1 MAQEIELKLALPES
15 AHRNFLRHP
24 LLQQATRK
32 QSYRLTNLYYDTPAR
47 ELRQRGIALRLREH
61 GGFWLQSV
69 KCAGQRA
76 GGISSRPEWETPY
89 AGHFDFAAI
98 DDPLVRDWLSRPKL
112 LARIAP
118 VFETNFQRTAWTF
131 ELPRGTRIELALDRG
146 WIVANGQRQAISE
159 IEIELL
165 AGEAMQLFALAE
177 TLAQRIP
184 LAPAPLS
191 KADRGYRLWQ
201 QLPAAPVKAAP
212 IPLAANAAPADAFR
226 TIALACLDHLQQ
238 NHLGALACD
247 SADPEYI
254 HQMRISTRRLRAA
267 LRLFGPHLPDSLAAA
282 LLPPLSELMAVL
294 GPARDLDVLL
304 AEIAAPVLTALP
316 DEPRLAA
323 LVGII
328 TERRFVARQEAL
340 RFMRSPR
347 YGEIVLQAL
356 TALQE
361 PFESVKVGAGGTAT
375 NRHAANLEKIM
386 GSDPIILSDT
396 ALMGTAPTLIEFAED
411 RLRRLRKKVL
421 ALAGEARIDTPS
433 SLHALRIGIKRLRY
447 ALEFFTPLASPK
459 ALRRMLLH
467 LTHLQEALGQIND
480 LASAGELLMSCA
492 DADPRLR
499 EAVTLIGGW
508 HGPRHQKLLKAV
520 PAGLKQL
527 GRLRLPKLT
536 FMIREKHPES

>member
-1 MAQEIELKLALPES
+1 MAEEIELKLALPED
-15 AHRNFLRHP
+15 AQRNFLRHP
-24 LLQQATRK
+24 LLQQAARK

-76 GGISSRPEWETPY
+76 GGISARPEWETPY
-89 AGHFDFAAI
+89 AGHFDFTAI
-98 DDPLVRDWLSRPKL
+98 DDPVVRDWLSRPKL

-165 AGEAMQLFALAE
+165 AGEAMQLFVMAQ

-184 LAPAPLS
+184 LAPAPQS
-191 KADRGYRLWQ
+191 KADRGYRLFQ
-201 QLPAAPVKAAP
+201 QIPVAPVKAVP
-212 IPLAANAAPADAFR
+212 IPLAASAAPADAFR
-226 TIALACLDHLQQ
+226 AIALACLDHLQQ

-267 LRLFGPHLPDSLAAA
+267 LRLFGPQLPDGLAAA

-328 TERRFVARQEAL
+328 TERRFVARQEAM

-347 YGEIVLQAL
+347 YGSIILQTLATL
-356 TALQE
+356 HGQPEAIADTN
-361 PFESVKVGAGGTAT
+361 VGVTEGNPLFGTGGTKCP
-375 NRHAANLEKIM
+375 AA
-386 GSDPIILSDT
+386 
-396 ALMGTAPTLIEFAED
+396 GTAHTLLEFAQN

-421 ALAGEARIDTPS
+421 ALVKQTRVDNPP
-433 SLHALRIGIKRLRY
+433 SLHALRIDIKRLRY

-467 LTHLQEALGQIND
+467 LTRLQDALGQIND

-492 DADPRLR
+492 DDDPRLR

-508 HGPRHQKLLKAV
+508 HGPRHHKLLKAV

-527 GRLRLPKLT
+527 GRLRLPKLAGAADKS
-536 FMIREKHPES
+536 RSK

>member
-1 MAQEIELKLALPES
+1 MAQEIELKLALPED
-15 AHRNFLRHP
+15 AQRNFLRHP

-89 AGHFDFAAI
+89 AGHFDFTAI
-98 DDPLVRDWLSRPKL
+98 DDPAVRDWLSRPKL

-159 IEIELL
+159 IEIELI
-165 AGEAMQLFALAE
+165 AGEAMQLFALAQ

-267 LRLFGPHLPDSLAAA
+267 LRLFGPHLPDGLAAV
-282 LLPPLSELMAVL
+282 LLPPLRELMAVL

-304 AEIAAPVLTALP
+304 AEIATPVLTALP

-328 TERRFVARQEAL
+328 TERRFVVRQEAM

-347 YGEIVLQAL
+347 YGSIILQTLATL
-356 TALQE
+356 HGQPEAIADT
-361 PFESVKVGAGGTAT
+361 KVGAGGTA
-375 NRHAANLEKIM
+375 H
-386 GSDPIILSDT
+386 
-396 ALMGTAPTLIEFAED
+396 TLLEFAQN
-411 RLRRLRKKVL
+411 RLRRLRKNVL
-421 ALAGEARIDTPS
+421 ALVKQTRVDNPS
-433 SLHALRIGIKRLRY
+433 SLHALRIDIKRLRY

-467 LTHLQEALGQIND
+467 LTRLQDALGQIND
-480 LASAGELLMSCA
+480 LASAGELLMVCA
-492 DADPRLR
+492 DDDPRLR

-508 HGPRHQKLLKAV
+508 HGPRHHKLLKAV

-527 GRLRLPKLT
+527 GRLRLPKL
-536 FMIREKHPES
+536 SAA

>member
-1 MAQEIELKLALPES
+1 MAEEIELKLALPED
-15 AHRNFLRHP
+15 AQRAFLRHP
-24 LLQQATRK
+24 LLQQAARK

-89 AGHFDFAAI
+89 AGHFDFTAI
-98 DDPLVRDWLSRPKL
+98 DDPAVRDWLSRPKL

-165 AGEAMQLFALAE
+165 AGEAMQLFVMAQ

-184 LAPAPLS
+184 LAPAPQS

-201 QLPAAPVKAAP
+201 QLPVAPTKAAP
-212 IPLAANAAPADAFR
+212 IPLAASAAPADAFR

-247 SADPEYI
+247 NADPEYI

-267 LRLFGPHLPDSLAAA
+267 LRLFRPQLPDGLAAA

-347 YGEIVLQAL
+347 YGGIVLQAL
-356 TALQE
+356 ATLHAQPE
-361 PFESVKVGAGGTAT
+361 TVKVGAGGTAT
-375 NRHAANLEKIM
+375 SRHAANLGTAISRTAANL
-386 GSDPIILSDT
+386 GTALPDA
-396 ALMGTAPTLIEFAED
+396 ALMGAAQTLIEFAQN

-421 ALAGEARIDTPS
+421 ALAGETRVDNPS
-433 SLHALRIGIKRLRY
+433 SLHALRIDIKRLRY

-467 LTHLQEALGQIND
+467 LTRLQDALGQIND
-480 LASAGELLMSCA
+480 LASAGELLMVCA
-492 DADPRLR
+492 DDDPRLR

-508 HGPRHQKLLKAV
+508 HGPRHHKLLKAV

-536 FMIREKHPES
+536 AA

>member
-1 MAQEIELKLALPES
+1 MAEEIELKLALPED
-15 AHRNFLRHP
+15 AQRNFLRHP
-24 LLQQATRK
+24 LLQQAARK

-76 GGISSRPEWETPY
+76 GGISARPEWETPY
-89 AGHFDFAAI
+89 AGHFDFTAI
-98 DDPLVRDWLSRPKL
+98 DDPVVRDWLSRPKL

-131 ELPRGTRIELALDRG
+131 ELPRGTRVELALDRG

-165 AGEAMQLFALAE
+165 AGEAMQLFVMAQ

-184 LAPAPLS
+184 LAPAPQS
-191 KADRGYRLWQ
+191 KADRGYRLFQ
-201 QLPAAPVKAAP
+201 QIPVAPTKAAP
-212 IPLAANAAPADAFR
+212 IPLAASAAPADAFR
-226 TIALACLDHLQQ
+226 AIALACLDHLQQ

-267 LRLFGPHLPDSLAAA
+267 LRLFGPQLPDGLAAA

-294 GPARDLDVLL
+294 GPARDLDVVL

-328 TERRFVARQEAL
+328 TERRFVARQEAM

-347 YGEIVLQAL
+347 YGSIVLQAL
-356 TALQE
+356 AILHAQPET
-361 PFESVKVGAGGTAT
+361 VKVGAGGTAISRT
-375 NRHAANLEKIM
+375 AANL
-386 GSDPIILSDT
+386 GTALPDA
-396 ALMGTAPTLIEFAED
+396 ALMGAAQTLIEFAQN

-421 ALAGEARIDTPS
+421 ALAGETRVDNPS
-433 SLHALRIGIKRLRY
+433 SLHALRIDIKRLRY
-447 ALEFFTPLASPK
+447 ALEFFTPLASLK

-467 LTHLQEALGQIND
+467 LTRLQDALGQIND

-508 HGPRHQKLLKAV
+508 HGPRHHKLLKAV

-536 FMIREKHPES
+536 AA

>member
-1 MAQEIELKLALPES
+1 MAEEIELKLALPEE
-15 AHRNFLRHP
+15 AQRNFLRHP
-24 LLQQATRK
+24 LLQQAARK

-98 DDPLVRDWLSRPKL
+98 DDPAVRDWLSRPKL

-131 ELPRGTRIELALDRG
+131 ELPRGTRVELALDRG

-165 AGEAMQLFALAE
+165 AGEAMQLFVMAQA
-177 TLAQRIP
+177 LAQRIP
-184 LAPAPLS
+184 LAPAPQS

-212 IPLAANAAPADAFR
+212 IPLAASAAPADAFR

-238 NHLGALACD
+238 NHLGALACGN
-247 SADPEYI
+247 ADPEYI

-267 LRLFGPHLPDSLAAA
+267 LRLFGPLLPDSLAAA

-347 YGEIVLQAL
+347 YGGIVLQAL
-356 TALQE
+356 MALHE

-386 GSDPIILSDT
+386 GSDT
-396 ALMGTAPTLIEFAED
+396 ALMGTARTLIEFAQN

-421 ALAGEARIDTPS
+421 TLAGETRIDNPP
-433 SLHALRIGIKRLRY
+433 SLHALRIDIKRLRY

-459 ALRRMLLH
+459 ALRNMLLH
-467 LTHLQEALGQIND
+467 LTRLQDSLGQIND

-508 HGPRHQKLLKAV
+508 HGPRHHELLKAV

-527 GRLRLPKLT
+527 GRPRLPKL
-536 FMIREKHPES
+536 SAGQN